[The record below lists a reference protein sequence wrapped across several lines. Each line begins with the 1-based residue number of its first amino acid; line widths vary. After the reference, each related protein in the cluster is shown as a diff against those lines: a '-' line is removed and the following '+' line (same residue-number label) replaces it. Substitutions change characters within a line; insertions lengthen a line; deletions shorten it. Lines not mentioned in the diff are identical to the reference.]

1 MKMKTLTAL
10 ILATIP
16 ASSVFAAALDRS
28 GQSIAPF
35 FQPGNY
41 AEVGGSFLAPDVS
54 GKDSVGSTVPDM
66 GDRYEFWSAAL
77 KLQPTE
83 MISVGLIFDQPFGAA
98 ATYKGKNRFTN
109 AAGGTSVDVT
119 THNITAL
126 LGIKPVK
133 GLTLFG
139 GAAYQEVEGDLA
151 LRGAAYGLTSFSG
164 YNAEVEKAGA
174 FGWVAGAAFEVPDIA
189 LKTSITYRSEIEHE
203 ATVRETGGPL
213 FSHPLVVAAKGDTAI
228 TTPQSVN
235 LDLQTGIMAN
245 TVAFA
250 NVRWVDWS
258 NFSIRPTKFG
268 AASKLASAALTSPPF
283 AAPGQTNT
291 KGFNLVDYSDDQ
303 WSANVGLG
311 RKLTDQLG
319 ATVSVGWDSGS
330 GNPITTLGPTEGYWN
345 LGVGVRYSPTPKLDF
360 SAGLKYFWLG
370 DADVQTGSHSVP
382 GPAAAASS
390 KAGSFSDNEAIALG
404 LKMGYHF

>member
-1 MKMKTLTAL
+1 LAQVNAGLAQDPQNAGLLAQKAQLTAQL
-10 ILATIP
+10 TQLTTKQTELTVTQAGLTAKKAQVTATRVGLVQSQALLAGLN
-16 ASSVFAAALDRS
+16 ASITSPES
-28 GQSIAPF
+28 TE
-35 FQPGNY
+35 
-41 AEVGGSFLAPDVS
+41 AEV
-54 GKDSVGSTVPDM
+54 
-66 GDRYEFWSAAL
+66 
-77 KLQPTE
+77 
-83 MISVGLIFDQPFGAA
+83 
-98 ATYKGKNRFTN
+98 
-109 AAGGTSVDVT
+109 
-119 THNITAL
+119 
-126 LGIKPVK
+126 
-133 GLTLFG
+133 
-139 GAAYQEVEGDLA
+139 
-151 LRGAAYGLTSFSG
+151 
-164 YNAEVEKAGA
+164 
-174 FGWVAGAAFEVPDIA
+174 
-189 LKTSITYRSEIEHE
+189 
-203 ATVRETGGPL
+203 
-213 FSHPLVVAAKGDTAI
+213 

-345 LGVGVRYSPTPKLDF
+345 LGLGVRYSPTPKIDF

-390 KAGSFSDNEAIALG
+390 KAGNFSDNTAIALG
-404 LKMGYHF
+404 VKMGYHF

>member
-35 FQPGNY
+35 LQAGNY

-54 GKDSVGSTVPDM
+54 GKDRNGTTVQDM
-66 GDRYEFWSAAL
+66 ADSYESWNAAL

-98 ATYKGKNRFTN
+98 ATYEGVNAFTN
-109 AAGGTSVDVT
+109 AAGGTQVDVKS
-119 THNITAL
+119 HNITAL

-139 GAAYQEVEGDLA
+139 GAAYQEIEGDLA
-151 LRGAAYGLTSFSG
+151 LRGATYGLTSFSG
-164 YNAEVEKAGA
+164 YKAEVEKEGG
-174 FGWVAGAAFEVPDIA
+174 FGWVAGAAFEIPDIA

-203 ATVRETGGPL
+203 ANIRETGGPL
-213 FSHPLVVAAKGDTAI
+213 FSHPLVAAAKKDTDV

-235 LDLQTGIMAN
+235 LDLQTGIMEN

-250 NVRWVDWS
+250 NVRWVEWS
-258 NFSIRPTKFG
+258 KFSIRPTKFG
-268 AASKLASAALTSPPF
+268 AASNLASLALT
-283 AAPGQTNT
+283 AGTNN
-291 KGFNLVDYSDDQ
+291 KGFNLVDYSEDQ
-303 WSANVGLG
+303 WTVNAGLG
-311 RKLTDQLG
+311 RKLSDQIG
-319 ATVSVGWDSGS
+319 ATVSVGWDSGA
-330 GNPITTLGPTEGYWN
+330 GNPVTTLGPTEGYWN
-345 LGVGVRYSPTPKLDF
+345 LGVGVRYSPTPKVDI

-370 DADVQTGSHSVP
+370 DAKAETGSHSVP
-382 GPAAAASS
+382 GPIAAVSS
-390 KAGSFSDNEAIALG
+390 KAGTFTDNEAIALG
-404 LKMGYHF
+404 LKLGYHF

>member
-35 FQPGNY
+35 LQAGNY

-54 GKDSVGSTVPDM
+54 GKDKNGVVVQDM
-66 GDRYEFWSAAL
+66 ADHYESWSAAL

-98 ATYKGKNRFTN
+98 ANYEGTNAFTN
-109 AAGGTSVDVT
+109 AAGGTNVEVKS
-119 THNITAL
+119 HNITAL
-126 LGIKPVK
+126 LGVKPIK

-139 GAAYQEVEGDLA
+139 GAAYQEIEGDVA
-151 LRGAAYGLTSFSG
+151 LRGSTYGGSTPATVAFNG
-164 YNAEVEKAGA
+164 YTAKVDKEGG
-174 FGWVAGAAFEVPDIA
+174 FGWVAGAAFEIPDIA
-189 LKTSITYRSEIEHE
+189 LKTSITYRSEVEHD
-203 ATVRETGGPL
+203 ATVNEKGG
-213 FSHPLVVAAKGDTAI
+213 LVNAFAAAPAKSTEI

-235 LDLQTGIMAN
+235 LDLQTGIMAD

-250 NVRWVDWS
+250 TVRWVEWS
-258 NFSIRPTKFG
+258 QFTIRPAKFG
-268 AASKLASAALTSPPF
+268 AASNLISSALT
-283 AAPGQTNT
+283 GGVNKT
-291 KGFNLVDYSDDQ
+291 GFNLVDYSDDQ
-303 WSANVGLG
+303 WTVNAGLG
-311 RKLTDQLG
+311 RKLSDQIG
-319 ATVSVGWDSGS
+319 ASVSVGWDSGA
-330 GNPITTLGPTEGYWN
+330 GNPAPTLGPTEGYWN
-345 LGVGVRYSPTPKLDF
+345 LGLGVRYSPTPKIDI

-370 DADVQTGSHSVP
+370 DAKASTGSHSVQ

-390 KAGSFSDNEAIALG
+390 KAGTFTDNEAIALG
-404 LKMGYHF
+404 VKMGYHF